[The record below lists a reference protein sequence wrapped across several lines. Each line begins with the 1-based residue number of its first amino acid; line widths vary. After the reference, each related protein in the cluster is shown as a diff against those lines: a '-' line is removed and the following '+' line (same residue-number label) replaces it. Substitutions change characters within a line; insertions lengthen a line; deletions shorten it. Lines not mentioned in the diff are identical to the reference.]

1 MKRIF
6 STFRHHLGKLMRLQ
20 DDPDRIANGYAL
32 GIFLATT
39 PLIGMKVFI
48 ALGITWLCKWNKAAA
63 IVGVYHVNSL
73 TAPLFYGF
81 TYYIGSRLTGSDPSL
96 SISQS
101 FNYEALVHQSGQL
114 AGIIAALVVGGLVTG
129 IPAAWLAKKLMKN
142 MILQKRNI

>member
-6 STFRHHLGKLMRLQ
+6 RLFKQKFLTLIRLQ

-63 IVGVYHVNSL
+63 IAGVYHVNSL
-73 TAPLFYGF
+73 TAPLFYGC
-81 TYYIGSRLTGSDPSL
+81 TYWIGSRLTGNDAPFSMPGPGNIVSL
-96 SISQS
+96 SWDHS
-101 FNYEALVHQSGQL
+101 YL
-114 AGIIAALVVGGLVTG
+114 TG
-129 IPAAWLAKKLMKN
+129 IPAAWLAKLLMKTI
-142 MILQKRNI
+142 ILKNRST

>member
-1 MKRIF
+1 MK
-6 STFRHHLGKLMRLQ
+6 TFLLGLKRKVTGLIHLG
-20 DDPDRIANGYAL
+20 DEPDRIANGYAL

-48 ALGITWLCKWNKAAA
+48 ALLFTWIFKWNKAAA

-73 TAPLFYGF
+73 TAPVFYGF
-81 TYYIGSRLTGSDPSL
+81 TYWIGSRLTGGDPSL
-96 SISQS
+96 FITDSLKVDT
-101 FNYEALVHQSGQL
+101 LVHQSGQL
-114 AGIIAALVVGGLVTG
+114 AGIIAALAVGGLVTG

>member
-6 STFRHHLGKLMRLQ
+6 NSFRHKFLALIRLQ

-63 IVGVYHVNSL
+63 IAGVYHVNSL
-73 TAPLFYGF
+73 TAPVFYGC
-81 TYYIGSRLTGSDPSL
+81 TYWIGSRLTGNDAAFSMPGL
-96 SISQS
+96 G
-101 FNYEALVHQSGQL
+101 NMGALGWNHGHL
-114 AGIIAALVVGGLVTG
+114 AGILLSLAVGGLITG
-129 IPAAWLAKKLMKN
+129 IPAAWLAKLLMKTI
-142 MILQKRNI
+142 ILKNRIT

>member
-6 STFRHHLGKLMRLQ
+6 NTFRQKLGRLMHLQ

-48 ALGITWLCKWNKAAA
+48 ALGVTWLCNWNKAAA

-73 TAPLFYGF
+73 TAPMFYGF
-81 TYYIGSRLTGSDPSL
+81 TYFIGSRLTGSDPSL
-96 SISQS
+96 FISHS
-101 FNYEALVHQSGQL
+101 MKIGSLVHGGGQL
-114 AGIIAALVVGGLVTG
+114 AGILAALAVGGLVTG

-142 MILQKRNI
+142 MILQQRNT